1 MPLLA
6 LVPVQQLHCLHR
18 LHLRPDV
25 LLLFP
30 PQRKFRKFR
39 PFLKQGQIYLDCL
52 LMHVLVD
59 DSGFADAMLGMIF
72 EELLEF
78 WAELGVADDFLDEVV
93 VEVLG
98 TENKLVSS
106 VGDK

>member
-1 MPLLA
+1 
-6 LVPVQQLHCLHR
+6 
-18 LHLRPDV
+18 
-25 LLLFP
+25 
-30 PQRKFRKFR
+30 
-39 PFLKQGQIYLDCL
+39 
-52 LMHVLVD
+52 
-59 DSGFADAMLGMIF
+59 MLGMIF